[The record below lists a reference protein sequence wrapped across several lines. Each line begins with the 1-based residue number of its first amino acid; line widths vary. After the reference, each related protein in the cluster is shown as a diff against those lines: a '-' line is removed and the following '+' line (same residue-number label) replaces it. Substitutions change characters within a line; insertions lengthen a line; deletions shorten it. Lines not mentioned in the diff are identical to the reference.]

1 MVDLPHGN
9 QVGTDMGER
18 AGMAFLREW
27 PGKGF
32 AARIMRGRSMT
43 AEQRLLVRIDQVE
56 AINRL
61 RPVAILAH
69 LLGALIALDALVAR
83 PGGAAIAAAW
93 FAVMLAALIFDIL
106 SGPPL
111 AGHRPARDEV
121 AAQYWRNIATCFLFG
136 AVWGSLPLI
145 FYASADESV
154 RHVLTVLMTA
164 YLASSAFILAALPL
178 AVFAFSLP
186 IAIMMVVTF
195 MRAGVADHAFELQL
209 IGVYALAF
217 PIALRQHAGAFA
229 ERVVAMAQVREQTQL
244 IALLLHDFEAN
255 SSDWHWQCDSQ
266 LRLVRVSDSLVR
278 QSGLSPAA
286 LDRLRLDRVL
296 TTGASPEERAG
307 DRREE
312 VLRHLLRGE
321 AFRDCSVLLM
331 IDGHER
337 WWSITGTPTYD
348 RDGVFAGFRGI
359 GRDIGAQKTKERELE
374 YLAHHDSLTGVG
386 NRARFNQ
393 ELLRARGL
401 AEAASRRFALV
412 LFDLDDFKAIN
423 DTAGHSVGDT
433 VLQTT
438 TRRIAGFLPRDSV
451 LARIGGDEFA
461 AIVAIKDDMDTVRL
475 REIVEKVVH
484 EVAQPVETPAGTFK
498 VGVSAGVAVLPD
510 DGRDPEQLMQLAD
523 IALYDAKSRGKEQ
536 VRLASSEAGA
546 AFARRKQLELD
557 LWKAVSRGEI
567 FIEFQPVVSA
577 RSGRPILFEALARW
591 RHPVYGLVEPGDFV
605 ALAEQ
610 TGSIDEIGAWVLA
623 EACGRATAW
632 PQAVR
637 VAVNISPRQLENGD
651 LPQRVRGV
659 LEATGLAPERLE
671 IEVTESAYRGG
682 VDLVARVVAQLHALG
697 VTVAMDDFG
706 TGYSSLSSLREV
718 PFDKIKIDQ
727 SLVGQGAADKRTVS
741 VLRSIVTIGRT
752 LGMQVTAEG
761 VETAEHEAFLRGIGV
776 DSLQGFYFGRPMPGD
791 AVAAFLAAQAGPN
804 DAPASSRT
812 SAA

>member
-1 MVDLPHGN
+1 
-9 QVGTDMGER
+9 MGER
-18 AGMAFLREW
+18 TGMAFLRGW
-27 PGKGF
+27 L
-32 AARIMRGRSMT
+32 GRDFVSRFTRRRAMT
-43 AEQRLLVRIDQVE
+43 GEQRLLVRIDQVE

-69 LLGALIALDALVAR
+69 LLGALIALDALAR
-83 PGGAAIAAAW
+83 SSSASTAPAW
-93 FAVMLAALIFDIL
+93 FVVMLAAIIFDIL

-111 AGHRPARDEV
+111 SGHRPARDEV
-121 AAQYWRNIATCFLFG
+121 GAQYWRNIATCFLFG
-136 AVWGSLPLI
+136 AVWGSLALI
-145 FYASADESV
+145 FYVGAEHDV
-154 RHVLTVLMTA
+154 RHILTVLLTA
-164 YLASSAFILAALPL
+164 YLASSAFILAALPR
-178 AVFAFSLP
+178 AVFAFSMP
-186 IAIMMVVTF
+186 MAIMMVVSF

-209 IGVYALAF
+209 IGVYAIAF
-217 PIALRQHAGAFA
+217 PVALRQHASAFA

-244 IALLLHDFEAN
+244 ISLLLHDFEAN
-255 SSDWHWQCDSQ
+255 SSDWHWQCDSR
-266 LRLVRVSDSLVR
+266 LNLVRVSDSFAR
-278 QSGLSPAA
+278 QSGLSA
-286 LDRLRLDRVL
+286 DKVNQLRLDRVL
-296 TTGASPEERAG
+296 TTCASPEERAG

-312 VLRHLLRGE
+312 VLHHLLRGE
-321 AFRDCSVLLM
+321 AFRDCPVLLI

-348 RDGVFAGFRGI
+348 RDGIFAGFRGI
-359 GRDIGAQKTKERELE
+359 GRDIGAQKAKERELE

-386 NRARFNQ
+386 NRARFTH
-393 ELLRARGL
+393 ELVRARGL
-401 AEAASRRFALV
+401 VEAASRRFALV
-412 LFDLDDFKAIN
+412 LFDLDDFKSIN

-438 TRRIAGFLPRDSV
+438 TRRIAGFLPRDSF

-461 AIVAIKDDMDTVRL
+461 AIVEIKEDMDATRL

-484 EVAQPVETPAGTFK
+484 EVARPVESLAGTFK

-523 IALYDAKSRGKEQ
+523 IALYDAKSRGKDQ

-557 LWKAVSRGEI
+557 LWKAVERGEI
-567 FIEFQPVVSA
+567 FIEFQPVVLA
-577 RSGRPILFEALARW
+577 RTGRPILFEALARW
-591 RHPVYGLVEPGDFV
+591 RHPIYGLVRPDDFV

-610 TGSIDEIGAWVLA
+610 TGSIGEIGAWVLA
-623 EACGRATAW
+623 EACRCAAGW
-632 PQAVR
+632 PQAVG
-637 VAVNISPRQLENGD
+637 VAVNISPRQLEHGD
-651 LPQRVRGV
+651 LAERVRGV
-659 LEATGLAPERLE
+659 LEASGLAPDRLE
-671 IEVTESAYRGG
+671 LEVTESAYRGG

-727 SLVGQGAADKRTVS
+727 SLVGQGAADNRTVS

-791 AVAAFLAAQAGPN
+791 AVADFLAAYKQPG
-804 DAPASSRT
+804 DAPGSSRT
-812 SAA
+812 SVA

>member
-1 MVDLPHGN
+1 
-9 QVGTDMGER
+9 MGER
-18 AGMAFLREW
+18 AGMAFLRGW
-27 PGKGF
+27 VGKDF
-32 AARIMRGRSMT
+32 TSSIMRCRSVT
-43 AEQRLLVRIDQVE
+43 TEQRLLVRTDQVE

-69 LLGALIALDALVAR
+69 LLGALIVLDALAR
-83 PGGAAIAAAW
+83 SDDAAIVPAW
-93 FAVMLAALIFDIL
+93 FGVMLAAIIFDIL

-111 AGHRPARDEV
+111 AGQRPARDEV
-121 AAQYWRNIATCFLFG
+121 AAQYWRNIVICFLFG

-145 FYASADESV
+145 FYAGADEGV
-154 RHVLTVLMTA
+154 RHILTVLITA

-178 AVFAFSLP
+178 AVFAFSVP

-195 MRAGVADHAFELQL
+195 VQAGVVGHTFELQL

-217 PIALRQHAGAFA
+217 PIALRQHASAFA
-229 ERVVAMAQVREQTQL
+229 ERVIAMAQVREQTQL
-244 IALLLHDFEAN
+244 ISLLLHDFEAN
-255 SSDWHWQCDSQ
+255 SNDWHWQCDSR
-266 LRLVRVSDSLVR
+266 LNLVRASDSFAK
-278 QSGLSPAA
+278 QSGLSAGR
-286 LDRLRLDRVL
+286 LSRLRLDRVL
-296 TTGASPEERAG
+296 TMCASPRERAG

-312 VLRHLLRGE
+312 VLLHLLRGE
-321 AFRDCSVLLM
+321 AFRDCAVLLV

-359 GRDIGAQKTKERELE
+359 GRDIGAQKIKEEELE

-386 NRARFNQ
+386 NRARFNR
-393 ELLRARGL
+393 ELVRARGL

-438 TRRIAGFLPRDSV
+438 TRRIAGFLPRDSF

-461 AIVAIKDDMDTVRL
+461 AIIEIKENMDAARL

-484 EVAQPVETPAGTFK
+484 EVARPVESSDGTFK
-498 VGVSAGVAVLPD
+498 VGVSAGIAVMPD

-536 VRLASSEAGA
+536 VRLASNEAGA

-557 LWKAVSRGEI
+557 LWKAISRGEI
-567 FIEFQPVVSA
+567 FVEFQPVVSA
-577 RSGRPILFEALARW
+577 RTGRPILFEALARW
-591 RHPVYGLVEPGDFV
+591 RHPDFGLVEPGDFV

-610 TGSIDEIGAWVLA
+610 TGSIGEIGAWVLA
-623 EACGRATAW
+623 EACGRAAMW

-637 VAVNISPRQLENGD
+637 VAVNISPRQLEYGD
-651 LPQRVRGV
+651 LPDLVRAV
-659 LEATGLAPERLE
+659 LETTGLVPNRLE

-682 VDLVARVVAQLHALG
+682 VGLVASVVAQLHELG

-761 VETAEHEAFLRGIGV
+761 VETPEQEAFLRGIGV

-791 AVAAFLAAQAGPN
+791 AVADLLTADTQSKNVPG
-804 DAPASSRT
+804 SSRN